1 MSDIVDGFKEAQVK
15 ISFDH
20 EVISVPGF
28 THDNCPGLAVTMTFF
43 GAFTVTHIESGMKM
57 CDHYERASSAI
68 LVMSQY
74 ALIAASKNV
83 SWSDLDS
90 QEAVKMISDASAD
103 DVPFDGYTSTSIKG
117 VRKFT
122 VKEWRDSLTN
132 RFFDEFPWEERDP
145 LDDAVQNFNKIEVA
159 A

>member
-1 MSDIVDGFKEAQVK
+1 MSDIRDGFKEAQVK

-20 EVISVPGF
+20 EVISVPGL
-28 THDNCPGLAVTMTFF
+28 THDNCPGLAVSMSLF
-43 GAFTVTHIESGMKM
+43 GAFTVTHIESGTKM

-74 ALIAASKNV
+74 ALIAASKSV
-83 SWSDLDS
+83 SWGDLDS

-103 DVPFDGYTSTSIKG
+103 DVPFDGYTSTSIDG

-122 VKEWRDSLTN
+122 VKEWRDSLTT
-132 RFFDEFPWEERDP
+132 RFFDESPWEERDP
-145 LDDAVQNFNKIEVA
+145 LEDAIQNFNKIGVPA
-159 A
+159 